1 MENKIKPR
9 RCKICQNVFT
19 PVRQLQGVCS
29 YQCAKVYAD
38 KLKANKAKQERKI
51 LKEKL
56 KTHKDYLQELQKIF
70 NTYIRERDKFKGC
83 VSCGKPLTDKFDAGH
98 FYSVGKYPNLRF
110 NIYNVHGQCVEC
122 NQHRHGNINE
132 YSLRLGDRIGNEN
145 FLKLNNARNTVT
157 KLSVPEIEV
166 LKIKY
171 RELTK
176 ILKNEQ
182 PK

>member
-1 MENKIKPR
+1 MQNKLKPK
-9 RCKICQNVFT
+9 RCKVCQTIFE
-19 PVRQLQGVCS
+19 PSRPLQSVCAWG
-29 YQCAKVYAD
+29 CAKAHAD
-38 KLKANKAKQERKI
+38 KLKSNKAKQEKKV

-70 NTYIRERDKFKGC
+70 NTYIRERDRLKNC
-83 VSCGKPLTDKFDAGH
+83 VSCNKPLNTKFDAGH

-110 NIYNVHGQCVEC
+110 NVDNVHGQCVEC

-132 YSLRLGDRIGNEN
+132 YSLRLPDRIGVEKM
-145 FLKLNNARNTVT
+145 LRLNDSRNTMT
-157 KLSVPEIEV
+157 KLSIPEIEV

-176 ILKNEQ
+176 ILINEQ
-182 PK
+182 K

>member
-9 RCKICQNVFT
+9 RCKICQIIFT
-19 PVRQLQGVCS
+19 PARQLQGVCG
-29 YQCAKVYAD
+29 YDCAKAYTN
-38 KLKANKAKQERKI
+38 KLKANKARQEKKI

-83 VSCGKPLTDKFDAGH
+83 VSCGKSLNTKFDAGH

-110 NIYNVHGQCVEC
+110 NIDNVHGQCVEC
-122 NQHRHGNINE
+122 NQHKHGNINE
-132 YSLRLGDRIGNEN
+132 YSLRLGDRIGNDKL
-145 FLKLNNARNTVT
+145 LKLNDSRNTVT

-176 ILKNEQ
+176 ILINEQ
-182 PK
+182 SK

>member
-9 RCKICQNVFT
+9 RCKICQIVFT
-19 PVRQLQGVCS
+19 PARQLQGVCG
-29 YQCAKVYAD
+29 YECAKVHAD

-70 NTYIRERDKFKGC
+70 NTYIRERDKFRGC
-83 VSCGKPLTDKFDAGH
+83 VSCGKSLTEKFDAGH

-110 NIYNVHGQCVEC
+110 NVHNVHGQCVEC

-132 YSLRLGDRIGNEN
+132 YSLRLGERIGNDN
-145 FLKLNNARNTVT
+145 LLKLNDSRNTVT
-157 KLSVPEIEV
+157 KLSIPEIEV

-182 PK
+182 TK